1 MGVNMSYLD
10 ILIELVM
17 GYIALFITVKC
28 LGRTQISQITPFDF
42 ISSLVL
48 GDLVGS
54 AIFDEKAGL
63 LKILFAILVWGALIF
78 FTEIA
83 TQKSFTLRYLFE
95 GKPSVIIKKGE
106 LVWKEMK
113 RNRLDIDQ
121 LGQLLRAKDVFSLD
135 EVQYAIFENNGGLSV
150 LKKSDSEQPTCKDLN
165 LKLENRTIPITII
178 SDGKVLGKNLQK
190 AGLNQNWLE
199 KQLEIK
205 GIKQP
210 EEICYAEWQEG
221 KPLYIQKYKY

>member
-1 MGVNMSYLD
+1 M
-10 ILIELVM
+10 
-17 GYIALFITVKC
+17 
-28 LGRTQISQITPFDF
+28 
-42 ISSLVL
+42 
-48 GDLVGS
+48 
-54 AIFDEKAGL
+54 
-63 LKILFAILVWGALIF
+63 
-78 FTEIA
+78 
-83 TQKSFTLRYLFE
+83 
-95 GKPSVIIKKGE
+95 IIKKGE

-121 LGQLLRAKDVFSLD
+121 LGQLLRAKDVFSLE
-135 EVQYAIFENNGGLSV
+135 EVEYAIFENNGGLSV
-150 LKKSDSEQPTCKDLN
+150 LKKADAEQPTSKDLN
-165 LKLENRTIPITII
+165 LKLENRTIPIIII

-210 EEICYAEWQEG
+210 EEVCYAEWQEG

>member
-1 MGVNMSYLD
+1 MSYLD
-10 ILIELVM
+10 ILIELVL
-17 GYIALFITVKC
+17 GYVALFITVKC

-54 AIFDEKAGL
+54 AIFDEHAGL
-63 LKILFAILVWGALIF
+63 PKILFAIVVWGALIF

-95 GKPSVIIKKGE
+95 GKPSMIIRKGE

-121 LGQLLRAKDVFSLD
+121 LRQLLRAKDVFSLD
-135 EVQYAIFENNGGLSV
+135 EVEYAIFENNGGLSV
-150 LKKSDSEQPTCKDLN
+150 LKKSDSDQPTCKDLN
-165 LKLENRTIPITII
+165 IKLENRTIPITII
-178 SDGKVLGKNLQK
+178 SDGKVLEKNLHK
-190 AGLNQNWLE
+190 AGLDHYWLD
-199 KQLEIK
+199 KQLEKK

-210 EEICYAEWQEG
+210 EEICYAEWEVG
-221 KPLYIQKYKY
+221 KQLYIQKYKS

>member
-1 MGVNMSYLD
+1 MSYLD

-54 AIFDEKAGL
+54 AVFDKQAGL
-63 LKILFAILVWGALIF
+63 LKILFAILIWGALIF

-95 GKPSVIIKKGE
+95 GKPSMIIRKGE

-121 LGQLLRAKDVFSLD
+121 LRQLLRAKDVFSLD
-135 EVQYAIFENNGGLSV
+135 EVEYAIFENNGGLSV
-150 LKKSDSEQPTCKDLN
+150 LKKADSDQPTCKDLN
-165 LKLENRTIPITII
+165 LKLENKTIPTTII
-178 SDGKVLGKNLQK
+178 SDGKVLVKNLHE
-190 AGLNQNWLE
+190 AGLNHDWLE
-199 KQLEIK
+199 KQLEKK
-205 GIKQP
+205 GVKKP
-210 EEICYAEWQEG
+210 GEICYAEWQAG
-221 KPLYIQKYKY
+221 KPLYIQKYNS

>member
-1 MGVNMSYLD
+1 MSYLD

-83 TQKSFTLRYLFE
+83 TQKSFALRYLFE

-113 RNRLDIDQ
+113 KNRLDIDQ
-121 LGQLLRAKDVFSLD
+121 LRQLLRAKDVFSLD
-135 EVQYAIFENNGGLSV
+135 EVEYAIFENNGGLSV
-150 LKKSDSEQPTCKDLN
+150 LKKSDCDQPTCKDLN
-165 LKLENRTIPITII
+165 IKLENRTIPITII
-178 SDGKVLGKNLQK
+178 SDGQVLEKNLQE
-190 AGLNQNWLE
+190 AGLDHNWLD
-199 KQLEIK
+199 KQLQKK
-205 GIKQP
+205 GVKQP
-210 EEICYAEWQEG
+210 KEICFAEWEVG
-221 KPLYIQKYKY
+221 KPLYIQKYKS

>member
-1 MGVNMSYLD
+1 MSYLD
-10 ILIELVM
+10 ILIELVI

-54 AIFDEKAGL
+54 AIFDEQAGL
-63 LKILFAILVWGALIF
+63 LKILFSILVWGALIF

-83 TQKSFTLRYLFE
+83 TQKSFALRYLFE
-95 GKPSVIIKKGE
+95 GKPSVIIRKGE

-121 LGQLLRAKDVFSLD
+121 LKQLLRAKNVFSLD
-135 EVQYAIFENNGGLSV
+135 EVEYAIFENNGGLSV
-150 LKKSDSEQPTCKDLN
+150 LKKADSDQPTSKDFN
-165 LKLENRTIPITII
+165 LKLENKTIPTTII
-178 SDGKVLGKNLQK
+178 SDGKVLVKNLHE
-190 AGLNQNWLE
+190 AGLTNEWLE
-199 KQLEIK
+199 KQLEKK
-205 GIKQP
+205 GVKRP
-210 EEICYAEWQEG
+210 EEICYAEWQAG
-221 KPLYIQKYKY
+221 KPLYIQKYKI